1 MIIFDNVKVF
11 FKTLHKIKI
20 MPKEEI
26 ELILQLQQWDLDSF
40 TPLYEKYFQ
49 KIYSFALIKSN
60 WNTQQAEDAT
70 ANTFM
75 KAFENI
81 NKFSVEKEGS
91 SFAAW
96 IYNIAYHSL
105 LDIIKRKESD
115 KLEDQ
120 SIISDDT
127 NYIDYFQKHV
137 QTEQILAYL
146 EQLWT
151 DKKDL
156 FVLRIRENL
165 SYDEIAEVL
174 WKRSSTCRK
183 DFSKLVKKV
192 ANHFKYWLED

>member
-1 MIIFDNVKVF
+1 VIIFDNVKVF

-26 ELILQLQQWDLDSF
+26 ELILQVQQWDLDSF

-49 KIYSFALIKSN
+49 KIYSFALIKAE
-60 WNTQQAEDAT
+60 WNIQVAEDAT
-70 ANTFM
+70 ATTFI

-81 NKFSVEKEGS
+81 NKFSAEKEGS

-105 LDIIKRKESD
+105 LDILKRKESERID
-115 KLEDQ
+115 ETD
-120 SIISDDT
+120 SDSLDT
-127 NYIDYFQKHV
+127 DYIEYFQTHV

-146 EQLWT
+146 EQLWR

-183 DFSKLVKKV
+183 DFSKIVKKV